1 MSFIKKA
8 QEAAEAARARVEEAA
23 TSASRSAHDPSTAD
37 RINRGLAGASQGA
50 RDAVGMARRGVTT
63 VIERIDPGTLA
74 DLIVKA
80 TALQE
85 MTNKALRQKGSPY
98 RISEISIAASIPPG
112 VTFTIGRVDRA
123 EEVISGDVLTSEQLV
138 DQAPSVG
145 DVVLALDGA
154 TLDETTAAAIDE
166 AAVASGMLPPSS
178 DRPG

>member
-1 MSFIKKA
+1 MSFIRKA
-8 QEAAEAARARVEEAA
+8 QEAAEAARAKVEEAA
-23 TSASRSAHDPSTAD
+23 ASASRSVHDPSTAD
-37 RINRGLAGASQGA
+37 RINRGLADAGQGA

-123 EEVISGDVLTSEQLV
+123 EEVVSGDVLTSEQLV
-138 DQAPSVG
+138 DQAPSAG

-154 TLDETTAAAIDE
+154 TIDQAAATAIDE
-166 AAVASGMLPPSS
+166 AAVASPTAPPNATG
-178 DRPG
+178 PA

>member
-1 MSFIKKA
+1 MSFIRKA
-8 QEAAEAARARVEEAA
+8 QEAAEAARAKVEEAA
-23 TSASRSAHDPSTAD
+23 SSASRSVHDPSTAD
-37 RINRGLAGASQGA
+37 RINRSLADAGQGA

-112 VTFTIGRVDRA
+112 VTFTIGRIGRD
-123 EEVISGDVLTSEQLV
+123 EEVVPGAVLTSEQLV
-138 DQAPSVG
+138 EQAPSAG

-154 TLDETTAAAIDE
+154 TIDQAAAAAIDE
-166 AAVASGMLPPSS
+166 AAEASPTAPP
-178 DRPG
+178 DATGTV